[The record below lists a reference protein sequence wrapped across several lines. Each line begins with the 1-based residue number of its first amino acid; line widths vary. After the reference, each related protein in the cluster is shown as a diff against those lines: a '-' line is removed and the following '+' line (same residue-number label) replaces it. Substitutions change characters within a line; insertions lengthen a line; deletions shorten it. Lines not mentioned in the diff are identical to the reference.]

1 MVLTFKYKNKSTTFS
16 TITSA
21 KYYHKFLGNCFFSIC
36 YNLNLKCIS
45 KNIISITI
53 VLYKGIVG
61 IIHVKTKILFSFSS
75 PLMIL
80 SNYLYHNN
88 AFGLKEIILYLYKQK

>member
-21 KYYHKFLGNCFFSIC
+21 KYYHKFLGNCFFSKC

-53 VLYKGIVG
+53 VLYKVIVG
-61 IIHVKTKILFSFSS
+61 IIHVKTKILD
-75 PLMIL
+75 
-80 SNYLYHNN
+80 
-88 AFGLKEIILYLYKQK
+88 KKK